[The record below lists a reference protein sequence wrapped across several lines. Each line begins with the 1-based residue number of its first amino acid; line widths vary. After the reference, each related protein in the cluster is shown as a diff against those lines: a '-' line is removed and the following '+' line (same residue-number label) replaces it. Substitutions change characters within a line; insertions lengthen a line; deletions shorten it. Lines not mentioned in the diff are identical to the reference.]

1 LEAKLKRYR
10 ELKIELRSIMTLNP
24 RLREFIK
31 CVLEINELL
40 VEGLQ
45 AILENQINTAQ
56 ARNLVDQARAVL
68 VDHEKRISALEAS

>member
-1 LEAKLKRYR
+1 
-10 ELKIELRSIMTLNP
+10 MTLNP
-24 RLREFIK
+24 RLRELIK

>member
-1 LEAKLKRYR
+1 
-10 ELKIELRSIMTLNP
+10 MTLNP

>member
-1 LEAKLKRYR
+1 MAA
-10 ELKIELRSIMTLNP
+10 NP

-45 AILENQINTAQ
+45 AISENQINTAQ
-56 ARNLVDQARAVL
+56 ARSLVDQARAVL
-68 VDHEKRISALEAS
+68 VDHESRISALEAS